1 MMATESGVVV
11 KSVGGVFTVLTDNG
25 QKYVCFA
32 PKKIRYNDLDVIVGD
47 KVTFDLLRHG
57 KGVVSEV
64 LPRRNKLARPEIA
77 NVDVCFVVL
86 ACEPEPDLYLC
97 DKVLINCFQEHIE
110 PVIVV
115 NKTDMST
122 ETIEN
127 VAANYG
133 KIADIVG
140 VSALKGDI
148 SALNKYLAKGK
159 VACFAGQSAVGK
171 TSLLNAILPEAKGET
186 GGISEKSGRGVH
198 TTRHSSLHKAG
209 DGFLADTCGF
219 SLCDL
224 QGIRSD
230 ELRMYL
236 DDFVNI
242 AYNCRYPSC
251 THTVEPDCA
260 VKAAVAAGA
269 LNEARY
275 RRYVEEFN
283 ELKEAEKNRY

>member
-1 MMATESGVVV
+1 MATESGVVV

-148 SALNKYLAKGK
+148 SVLNKYLAKGK

-198 TTRHSSLHKAG
+198 TPRHSSLYKAG

-260 VKAAVAAGA
+260 VKAAVAGGA